1 MEWGIVGT
9 QSPLKYAGPK
19 NIFGGSNIKGGEP
32 KPQP

>member
-19 NIFGGSNIKGGEP
+19 KFGGSNIKGGEP